1 MLKARKG
8 RIINMASIVG
18 KIGNPGQANYA
29 AAKGGVIGKPRIL
42 TLLTLFPFAHSTR
55 SYSLL
60 FLTLTILTILDT
72 FTAMT
77 MSIAPPLPLP
87 LPLPQPLP
95 LTLTLTLTQG

>member
-29 AAKGGVIGKPRIL
+29 AAKGGVIGEPRIL
-42 TLLTLFPFAHSTR
+42 TLLTLFPLTHSTR

-60 FLTLTILTILDT
+60 FLTLMILTTLDT
-72 FTAMT
+72 LTAMT
-77 MSIAPPLPLP
+77 MSIAYPYPYPYP
-87 LPLPQPLP
+87 SPQP
-95 LTLTLTLTQG
+95 

>member
-29 AAKGGVIGKPRIL
+29 AAKGGVIGKPRLL

-55 SYSLL
+55 S
-60 FLTLTILTILDT
+60 
-72 FTAMT
+72 
-77 MSIAPPLPLP
+77 
-87 LPLPQPLP
+87 
-95 LTLTLTLTQG
+95 